1 VTTNTD
7 PVKEA
12 ITEARRAQILDAA
25 GEVFAEKGFHSATI
39 RDVARAAGV
48 ADGTIYNYF
57 KNKNDLL
64 IAMVNRLGEIS
75 QFAQYIEQ
83 LAGEASPEQ
92 LLTFILDNR
101 TELLDRNRTK
111 VQALM
116 PQIISDA
123 ELRSHFYHSLARPT
137 LAVIERG
144 WQAQIDQ
151 GHIRPVDPKLLVRLL
166 LGSFLG
172 LVLLD
177 MIGDPVIAENHEHV
191 SGALRDLLLNG
202 ILPRAGEDDGEGA

>member
-123 ELRSHFYHSLARPT
+123 ELRRANTHYAIRNTSSTGSHPDRRSSPLKPAIYK
-137 LAVIERG
+137 G
-144 WQAQIDQ
+144 D
-151 GHIRPVDPKLLVRLL
+151 GY
-166 LGSFLG
+166 G
-172 LVLLD
+172 LC
-177 MIGDPVIAENHEHV
+177 GY
-191 SGALRDLLLNG
+191 SGK
-202 ILPRAGEDDGEGA
+202 